1 MFQFMLKE
9 MREVQQRTCNR
20 LEKISS
26 EHEKATLHLKA
37 QKQELEER
45 EKQLQQREA
54 QNETERRKLR
64 KLRDEKIMVFK
75 FIHIKIAIL
84 NSSAILS

>member
-20 LEKISS
+20 LEISS